1 MNETYDKSCNLN
13 RNFEDNLKNRDNSL
27 NSISSIYPDRQFDV
41 ISFSTLHELE
51 KSNPSRAIIEHINI
65 NFIRNKFEPLKKMI
79 KDNIDILL
87 VSETK
92 LMTHF
97 Q

>member
-13 RNFEDNLKNRDNSL
+13 RNFEDNLKNWDNSL

-41 ISFSTLHELE
+41 ISFSTLHELG